1 MSKKDQQGVKLIA
14 HGYGRPLTPEER
26 TALGEAAIRSAY
38 FSKYAKEAIRKKLTD
53 EQAQSI
59 RQSLNPEQQAIF
71 DQIQADH
78 LTNEG
83 SRYNTFAS
91 AAAYGIEAMFG
102 GRSNP
107 NIYAVL
113 KAIIESESE

>member
-1 MSKKDQQGVKLIA
+1 MSKKDQQVVKLIA

-26 TALGEAAIRSAY
+26 NALGEAAIRSAY
-38 FSKYAKEAIRKKLTD
+38 FSKYAVEAIRMELTN

-78 LTNEG
+78 LTNEKTP
-83 SRYNTFAS
+83 YDTFAS
-91 AAAYGIEAMFG
+91 VAAFALAEEFG

-113 KAIIESESE
+113 KAIIES

>member
-1 MSKKDQQGVKLIA
+1 MSKKDIGEVKFVA
-14 HGYGRPLTPEER
+14 HGYGRPLTPEEK

-38 FSKYAKEAIRKKLTD
+38 FSKYAAEAIRKKLTD
-53 EQAQSI
+53 EQAQGI

-107 NIYAVL
+107 NIYTVL
-113 KAIIESESE
+113 KAIIES

>member
-1 MSKKDQQGVKLIA
+1 MSKKDIGEVKFVA
-14 HGYGRPLTPEER
+14 HGYGRPLTPEEK

-38 FSKYAKEAIRKKLTD
+38 FSKYAAEAIRKKLTD
-53 EQAQSI
+53 EQAQGI
-59 RQSLNPEQQAIF
+59 RQSFNPEQQAIF

-78 LTNEG
+78 LTNERVREPG
-83 SRYNTFAS
+83 FAS
-91 AAAYGIEAMFG
+91 ASTYALEDEFG

-113 KAIIESESE
+113 KAIIES